1 MCLSMMG
8 TTTTPTSNLFLS
20 WLAINSNV
28 CIIYLVVSSAYDFV
42 SFLNLSISSITS
54 IVSNTM
60 LWYQS
65 NVHTWDFGQNYKL
78 GKNRAQL
85 VLTLRV
91 LNGTKWS
98 WICIRQIW
106 GVLIPIK
113 RLSGHF
119 RAYFTPLKLHLV
131 LMTKREKMTRKLLS
145 NPP

>member
-8 TTTTPTSNLFLS
+8 TKTTPTSNLFLI
-20 WLAINSNV
+20 WLSINSNV
-28 CIIYLVVSSAYDFV
+28 CIIYLVISSTYDFV

-60 LWYQS
+60 LRYQS

-78 GKNRAQL
+78 GKNQAQL

-98 WICIRQIW
+98 WICIQWIW
-106 GVLIPIK
+106 GLLIPIK

-119 RAYFTPLKLHLV
+119 RAYFTPLQLHLV
-131 LMTKREKMTRKLLS
+131 LMTKREKMTRELLS